1 MTSFIFACFTMHI
14 LDHVTSKSIASFE
27 DNRSRSTATVRY
39 TDMLNWK
46 ERLSV
51 IRLQT
56 ELTSL
61 THKRLWQE
69 KEVTRVDRQVIEQST
84 FPKNGVNYGSL
95 GTLSKQATNNKWHIT
110 RQMQRTQKTR
120 R

>member
-1 MTSFIFACFTMHI
+1 MTSFIFACFTIHI

-27 DNRSRSTATVRY
+27 DNRSKSTATVRY

-61 THKRLWQE
+61 TDKRPWKE
-69 KEVTRVDRQVIEQST
+69 REVTGVDRQVIEQST

-95 GTLSKQATNNKWHIT
+95 GTLSKQAINNKWHIT
-110 RQMQRTQKTR
+110 FRIETT
-120 R
+120 